1 MLFHEQTLMSVVVI
15 PSVPLRS
22 QSQRMY
28 VKSRGRLIAD
38 EGCALTSRLAT
49 ATLFMAHVGVIM
61 KASKFALL
69 ASICTLWLATDLLS
83 AQEPQHHHDADEK
96 LGSISFSTSCAP
108 AVQSQFERGVALL
121 HSFEYEVADAQFE
134 EVTKK
139 DPRCAMAYWGQAMT
153 LYHELWN
160 RPSEAD
166 LAQGAELLAKAR
178 SLKPPTTR
186 ERDYVLALSVFYS
199 DTDKLDH
206 NQRADAYAEAM
217 QGVHERN
224 PNDHEAAIFYALS
237 LLALGSDPN
246 LTHAKAAVA
255 ILNQLYDEQ
264 PNHPGIAH
272 YIIHSCDN
280 PAMASLALPAAR
292 KYASI
297 APSSPHAVHM
307 PSHIFARLGLWQD
320 DINSNLA
327 AIRVADS
334 MAGHHHVMHHKVHS
348 MDFLEYAYMQIGD
361 DASAKATIEQI
372 AAIRPEQMDPE
383 FENYLLMRQA
393 EGPAKYALERRQWK
407 DALGLQPSTGA
418 PPDVQL
424 VTYWGRAVA
433 AGHLHDPVAAQDA
446 LKHYNELLEATRKGP
461 RPYIVDRLKDE
472 HQLVQAWAA
481 YAAGNSHDAVR
492 LLRAVADDQDKV
504 GKAETEL
511 PAREM
516 LADILLDL
524 QRPQEALTEYEI
536 SLRTDPNRFNSL
548 YGAAQAAT
556 QVQQKEKA
564 DTYYAQLLK
573 NCEGIRSDR
582 PELAQAKTLLVSAG
596 GM

>member
-1 MLFHEQTLMSVVVI
+1 
-15 PSVPLRS
+15 
-22 QSQRMY
+22 
-28 VKSRGRLIAD
+28 
-38 EGCALTSRLAT
+38 
-49 ATLFMAHVGVIM
+49 M
-61 KASKFALL
+61 KAPKLALL
-69 ASICTLWLATDLLS
+69 AFISTLSLSPDLLS

-96 LGSISFSTSCAP
+96 LGTVSFSTSCAP

-121 HSFEYEVADAQFE
+121 HSFEYEVAEAQFE
-134 EVTKK
+134 EVAKK
-139 DPRCAMAYWGQAMT
+139 DPGCAMAYWGQAMT

-160 RPSEAD
+160 RPSKAD

-178 SLKPPTTR
+178 SLKPPTAR

-206 NQRADAYAEAM
+206 NQRAIAYAEAM

-237 LLALGSDPN
+237 LLASGPERDPN
-246 LTHAKAAVA
+246 LTNAKAAVA
-255 ILNQLYDEQ
+255 ILNKLYDEQ

-280 PAMASLALPAAR
+280 PAMASLALRVAR

-307 PSHIFARLGLWQD
+307 PSHIFARLGLWRD

-334 MAGHHHVMHHKVHS
+334 MAAHHHVMHHKVHS

-383 FENYLLMRQA
+383 FENYLLVRQA

-407 DALGLQPSTGA
+407 EALGLQPSAGA

-433 AGHLHDPVAAQDA
+433 AGHLHDAVAAQDA
-446 LKHYNELLEATRKGP
+446 LKHYDELLEATRRGP
-461 RPYIVDRLKDE
+461 RPYIVDGLKNE

-481 YAAGNSHDAVR
+481 YAAGNSDDAVR

-516 LADILLDL
+516 LADMLLDL
-524 QRPQEALTEYEI
+524 RRPQEALTEYEI
-536 SLRTDPNRFNSL
+536 SLRTDPNRFNGL
-548 YGAAQAAT
+548 YGAAQAAA

-564 DTYYAQLLK
+564 STYYTQLLK

>member
-1 MLFHEQTLMSVVVI
+1 
-15 PSVPLRS
+15 
-22 QSQRMY
+22 
-28 VKSRGRLIAD
+28 
-38 EGCALTSRLAT
+38 
-49 ATLFMAHVGVIM
+49 M
-61 KASKFALL
+61 KAPKLALL
-69 ASICTLWLATDLLS
+69 AFICTLSLATDLLV
-83 AQEPQHHHDADEK
+83 AQEPQHHHDADEQV
-96 LGSISFSTSCAP
+96 GTVSFPTSCAP
-108 AVQSQFERGVALL
+108 VVQSQFERGVALL
-121 HSFEYEVADAQFE
+121 YSFEYELAYAQFE
-134 EVTKK
+134 EVAKK
-139 DPRCAMAYWGQAMT
+139 DPHCAVAYWGQAMT
-153 LYHELWN
+153 LYHQLWD
-160 RPSEAD
+160 RPSKAA

-178 SLKPPTTR
+178 SFNPPTAR
-186 ERDYVLALSVFYS
+186 ERDYIQALSVFYS
-199 DTDKLDH
+199 DTDTLDH
-206 NQRADAYAEAM
+206 NQRADAYSKAM
-217 QGVHERN
+217 EGVYERY
-224 PNDHEAAIFYALS
+224 PNDREAGVFYALS
-237 LLALGSDPN
+237 LLASGPERDPN

-255 ILNQLYDEQ
+255 ILNKLYDEQ

-327 AIRVADS
+327 AIRVADN
-334 MAGHHHVMHHKVHS
+334 MAAHHHVMHHKVHS
-348 MDFLEYAYMQIGD
+348 IDFLEYAYMQIGD

-372 AAIRPEQMDPE
+372 AAIRPEQMDSE
-383 FENYLLMRQA
+383 FENYLLVRQA
-393 EGPAKYALERRQWK
+393 EGPAKYALERRQWRE
-407 DALGLQPSTGA
+407 ALGLQPSAGA

-433 AGHLHDPVAAQDA
+433 AGHLHDAVAAQDA
-446 LKHYNELLEATRKGP
+446 LTHYDELLEAARKGP

-516 LADILLDL
+516 LADMLLDL

-536 SLRTDPNRFNSL
+536 SLRTDPNRFNGL

-556 QVQQKEKA
+556 LVQQKEKA
-564 DTYYAQLLK
+564 DTYYTQLLK

-582 PELAQAKTLLVSAG
+582 PELAQAETFLVSAG
-596 GM
+596 SM

>member
-1 MLFHEQTLMSVVVI
+1 
-15 PSVPLRS
+15 
-22 QSQRMY
+22 
-28 VKSRGRLIAD
+28 
-38 EGCALTSRLAT
+38 
-49 ATLFMAHVGVIM
+49 M
-61 KASKFALL
+61 KAAQFTLL
-69 ASICTLWLATDLLS
+69 ALIGTLSLAPASLS
-83 AQEPQHHHDADEK
+83 AQEPQHHHGDDEK
-96 LGSISFSTSCAP
+96 LGTVSFGTSCAP
-108 AVQSQFERGVALL
+108 AVQSQFERGVAFL

-134 EVTKK
+134 EVAKK

-153 LYHELWN
+153 FYHELWN
-160 RPSEAD
+160 RPTKAD

-178 SLKPPTTR
+178 SLKPPTAH
-186 ERDYVLALSVFYS
+186 ERDYIQALSVFYS

-206 NQRADAYAEAM
+206 NQRADVYAKAM
-217 QGVHERN
+217 QGVHERS
-224 PNDHEAAIFYALS
+224 PNDREAAVFYALS
-237 LLALGSDPN
+237 LLASGPDRDPN
-246 LTHAKAAVA
+246 LTNAKAAVA

-264 PNHPGIAH
+264 RNHPGIAH
-272 YIIHSCDN
+272 YIIHGCDN

-327 AIRVADS
+327 AIQVADS
-334 MAGHHHVMHHKVHS
+334 MAEHHHVMHHKVHS

-372 AAIRPEQMDPE
+372 AAIRPEQMDHE
-383 FENYLLMRQA
+383 FENYLLVRHA

-407 DALGLQPSTGA
+407 EALALQPIAGA
-418 PPDVQL
+418 PSDVQL

-433 AGHLHDPVAAQDA
+433 AGHLHDAAAAQDA
-446 LKHYNELLEATRKGP
+446 LKHYDELLEATRKGP
-461 RPYIVDRLKDE
+461 RPYIADGLKDE

-481 YAAGNSHDAVR
+481 YAAGNSDDAVR
-492 LLRAVADDQDKV
+492 QLRAVADDQDKV

-516 LADILLDL
+516 LADMLLDL

-536 SLRTDPNRFNSL
+536 SLRTDPNRFNGL

-564 DTYYAQLLK
+564 SAYYNQLLK

-582 PELAQAKTLLVSAG
+582 PELAQAKTVLASRSRGL
-596 GM
+596 

>member
-1 MLFHEQTLMSVVVI
+1 
-15 PSVPLRS
+15 
-22 QSQRMY
+22 
-28 VKSRGRLIAD
+28 
-38 EGCALTSRLAT
+38 
-49 ATLFMAHVGVIM
+49 M
-61 KASKFALL
+61 KTSKFALL
-69 ASICTLWLATDLLS
+69 AFICTLWLATDLLS
-83 AQEPQHHHDADEK
+83 AQEPPYHHDADEK
-96 LGSISFSTSCAP
+96 LGTVSFSTSCAP

-134 EVTKK
+134 EVIKK

-160 RPSEAD
+160 RPSKAD
-166 LAQGAELLAKAR
+166 VAQGAELLAKAR
-178 SLKPPTTR
+178 SLKPPTAR

-199 DTDKLDH
+199 DTDRLDH
-206 NQRADAYAEAM
+206 NQRASAYAEAM

-237 LLALGSDPN
+237 LLASGPDRDPN

-255 ILNQLYDEQ
+255 ILNKLYDEQ

-292 KYASI
+292 EYASI

-327 AIRVADS
+327 AIRVADN
-334 MAGHHHVMHHKVHS
+334 MAAHHHVMHHKVHS

-393 EGPAKYALERRQWK
+393 EGPVKYALERRQWK
-407 DALGLQPSTGA
+407 EALGLQPSAGA

-433 AGHLHDPVAAQDA
+433 AGHLHDAVAAQDA
-446 LKHYNELLEATRKGP
+446 LKHYDELLEATRKGP
-461 RPYIVDRLKDE
+461 QPYIVERLKDE

-516 LADILLDL
+516 LADMLLDL

-536 SLRTDPNRFNSL
+536 SLRTDPNRFNGL

-564 DTYYAQLLK
+564 GTYYAQLLK

>member
-1 MLFHEQTLMSVVVI
+1 
-15 PSVPLRS
+15 
-22 QSQRMY
+22 
-28 VKSRGRLIAD
+28 
-38 EGCALTSRLAT
+38 
-49 ATLFMAHVGVIM
+49 M
-61 KASKFALL
+61 KAPKFALL
-69 ASICTLWLATDLLS
+69 AFISTLSLAPDLLS
-83 AQEPQHHHDADEK
+83 AQEPLHHLDTDEK
-96 LGSISFSTSCAP
+96 LGTVSFSTSCAP

-121 HSFEYEVADAQFE
+121 HSFEYEVAEAQFE
-134 EVTKK
+134 EVAKK

-160 RPSEAD
+160 RPSRAD
-166 LAQGAELLAKAR
+166 LAQGTELLAKAR
-178 SLKPPTTR
+178 SLKPPTGR

-206 NQRADAYAEAM
+206 NQRADAYAKAM

-237 LLALGSDPN
+237 LLASGPDRDPN

-255 ILNQLYDEQ
+255 ILNKLYDEQ

-334 MAGHHHVMHHKVHS
+334 MAAHHHVMHHKVHS
-348 MDFLEYAYMQIGD
+348 MDFLEYAYLQIGD

-383 FENYLLMRQA
+383 FENYLLVRQA

-407 DALGLQPSTGA
+407 EALGLQPSAGA

-433 AGHLHDPVAAQDA
+433 AGHLHDAAATQDA
-446 LKHYNELLEATRKGP
+446 LKHYDGLLEATRKGP
-461 RPYIVDRLKDE
+461 RPYIVDGLKNE

-481 YAAGNSHDAVR
+481 YAAGNSHDALR

-516 LADILLDL
+516 LADMLLDL
-524 QRPQEALTEYEI
+524 KRPQEALTEYEI
-536 SLRTDPNRFNSL
+536 SLRTDPNRFNGL

-564 DTYYAQLLK
+564 GTYYTQLLK

>member
-1 MLFHEQTLMSVVVI
+1 MKAPKLSL
-15 PSVPLRS
+15 LA
-22 QSQRMY
+22 
-28 VKSRGRLIAD
+28 LIA
-38 EGCALTSRLAT
+38 ATS
-49 ATLFMAHVGVIM
+49 
-61 KASKFALL
+61 L
-69 ASICTLWLATDLLS
+69 ASLALS
-83 AQEPQHHHDADEK
+83 AQEPQHHHDASET
-96 LGSISFSTSCAP
+96 LGTVSFPTSCAP
-108 AVQSQFERGVALL
+108 VVQSQFERGVALL
-121 HSFEYEVADAQFE
+121 YSFEYEVADAQFE

-160 RPSEAD
+160 RPSKAD

-178 SLKPPTTR
+178 SLNPPTAR
-186 ERDYVLALSVFYS
+186 EREYIQALSVFYS
-199 DTDKLDH
+199 DADKLDH

-217 QGVHERN
+217 RGVHERN

-237 LLALGSDPN
+237 LLASGPNRDPN

-255 ILNQLYDEQ
+255 ILNKLYDEQ

-292 KYASI
+292 KYASV

-334 MAGHHHVMHHKVHS
+334 MAAHHHVMHHKVHS

-361 DASAKATIEQI
+361 DASAKATMEQI
-372 AAIRPEQMDPE
+372 AAIRPEQMDAE
-383 FENYLLMRQA
+383 FENYLLVRQA

-407 DALGLQPSTGA
+407 EALALQPIIGA
-418 PPDVQL
+418 SSDVQL

-433 AGHLHDPVAAQDA
+433 AGHLHDAVAAQDA
-446 LKHYNELLEATRKGP
+446 LKHYDELLEATRKGP
-461 RPYIVDRLKDE
+461 RPYIVEGLKDE

-481 YAAGNSHDAVR
+481 YAAGNSQDAVR

-516 LADILLDL
+516 LADMLLAL

-536 SLRTDPNRFNSL
+536 SLRTDPNRFNGL

-556 QVQQKEKA
+556 QLQQKEKA
-564 DTYYAQLLK
+564 GAYYAQLLK

-582 PELAQAKTLLVSAG
+582 PELAQAKTLLASAG

>member
-1 MLFHEQTLMSVVVI
+1 M
-15 PSVPLRS
+15 
-22 QSQRMY
+22 
-28 VKSRGRLIAD
+28 K
-38 EGCALTSRLAT
+38 T
-49 ATLFMAHVGVIM
+49 A
-61 KASKFALL
+61 KFALL
-69 ASICTLWLATDLLS
+69 AFLGTLSLAKPLLS
-83 AQEPQHHHDADEK
+83 AREPQHHHDADEK
-96 LGSISFSTSCAP
+96 LGTVIFPTSCAP

-121 HSFEYEVADAQFE
+121 YSFEYEVANAQFE
-134 EVTKK
+134 EVAKK
-139 DPRCAMAYWGQAMT
+139 DPNCAMAYWGQAMT
-153 LYHELWN
+153 LYHQLWS
-160 RPSEAD
+160 RPSKAD
-166 LAQGAELLAKAR
+166 LARGAELLASAR
-178 SLKPPTTR
+178 SLKPQTAR
-186 ERDYVLALSVFYS
+186 ESDYIVALSVFYS

-206 NQRADAYAEAM
+206 NQRADAYAKAM

-224 PNDHEAAIFYALS
+224 PNDNEAAIFYALS
-237 LLALGSDPN
+237 LLASGPERDPN
-246 LTHAKAAVA
+246 LTNAKAAVA
-255 ILNQLYDEQ
+255 ILNKLYEEE

-272 YIIHSCDN
+272 FIIHSCDN

-334 MAGHHHVMHHKVHS
+334 MAAHHYVMHHKVHS

-361 DASAKATIEQI
+361 DASAKAMIEQI
-372 AAIRPEQMDPE
+372 ATIRPEQMDPE
-383 FENYLLMRQA
+383 FQNYLLVRQA

-407 DALGLQPSTGA
+407 EALALQPIAGA

-433 AGHLHDPVAAQDA
+433 AGYLHDAAAAQDA
-446 LKHYNELLEATRKGP
+446 LKHYDELLEATRKGP
-461 RPYIVDRLKDE
+461 RSYIVEGLKDE

-481 YAAGNSHDAVR
+481 YAAGNSEDALR
-492 LLRAVADDQDKV
+492 LLRAVGDDQDKA
-504 GKAETEL
+504 GKGETDL

-516 LADILLDL
+516 LADMLLDL
-524 QRPQEALTEYEI
+524 QRPQEALAEYEI
-536 SLRTDPNRFNSL
+536 SLRTDPNRFNGL

-556 QVQQKEKA
+556 QAQQKVKA
-564 DTYYAQLLK
+564 NTYYSQLLK

-582 PELAQAKTLLVSAG
+582 PEVAQAKTSLVSAG
-596 GM
+596 SK

>member
-1 MLFHEQTLMSVVVI
+1 MNAA
-15 PSVPLRS
+15 
-22 QSQRMY
+22 
-28 VKSRGRLIAD
+28 KS
-38 EGCALTSRLAT
+38 
-49 ATLFMAHVGVIM
+49 
-61 KASKFALL
+61 ALL
-69 ASICTLWLATDLLS
+69 AFIATLSLLPAS
-83 AQEPQHHHDADEK
+83 SQEPQHHHDAAEE
-96 LGSISFSTSCAP
+96 LGTVSFSTSCAP

-121 HSFEYEVADAQFE
+121 YSFEYEVADAQFA
-134 EVTKK
+134 EVAKK

-153 LYHELWN
+153 LYHQLWN
-160 RPSEAD
+160 RPSKAD
-166 LAQGAELLAKAR
+166 LAQGAQLLAKAR
-178 SLKPPTTR
+178 SLNPPTAR
-186 ERDYVLALSVFYS
+186 ERDYILALSVFYS

-206 NQRADAYAEAM
+206 NQRADAYAKSM
-217 QGVHERN
+217 QGVYERN

-237 LLALGSDPN
+237 LLASGPDRDPN
-246 LTHAKAAVA
+246 LTNAKLAVA
-255 ILNQLYDEQ
+255 ILNKLYDQQ

-297 APSSPHAVHM
+297 APSSSHAVHM

-320 DINSNLA
+320 DIDSNLA

-334 MAGHHHVMHHKVHS
+334 MAAHHHVMHHKVHS

-372 AAIRPEQMDPE
+372 AVIPTEQMDPE
-383 FENYLLMRQA
+383 FENYLLIRQA

-407 DALGLQPSTGA
+407 EALGLQPNAGA

-433 AGHLHDPVAAQDA
+433 AGHLHDAIAAQDA
-446 LKHYNELLEATRKGP
+446 LKHYDELLEATRKGP
-461 RPYIVDRLKDE
+461 RSYIAEGLKNE

-481 YAAGNSHDAVR
+481 YAAGHSDDAIR
-492 LLRAVADDQDKV
+492 MLRAVAEDQDKV
-504 GKAETEL
+504 GKGETEL

-516 LADILLDL
+516 LADMLLDL

-536 SLRTDPNRFNSL
+536 SLRTDPNRFNGL
-548 YGAAQAAT
+548 YGAAQAAL

-564 DTYYAQLLK
+564 ATYFTQLLK

-582 PELAQAKTLLVSAG
+582 PELAQAKTLLASAG
-596 GM
+596 GALANCQDSGVVGGH

>member
-1 MLFHEQTLMSVVVI
+1 
-15 PSVPLRS
+15 
-22 QSQRMY
+22 
-28 VKSRGRLIAD
+28 
-38 EGCALTSRLAT
+38 
-49 ATLFMAHVGVIM
+49 M
-61 KASKFALL
+61 KAPNFVLL
-69 ASICTLWLATDLLS
+69 AFISILSFAPDLFS
-83 AQEPQHHHDADEK
+83 AQEPQHHHDGDEE
-96 LGSISFSTSCAP
+96 LGTVSFSTSCAP

-134 EVTKK
+134 EVAKK

-160 RPSEAD
+160 RPSKAD

-178 SLKPPTTR
+178 SLKPQTAR

-199 DTDKLDH
+199 DTDKVDH
-206 NQRADAYAEAM
+206 NQRADAYAKAM
-217 QGVHERN
+217 QGVQERN
-224 PNDHEAAIFYALS
+224 PDDHEAAIFYALA
-237 LLALGSDPN
+237 LLASGPDRDPN
-246 LTHAKAAVA
+246 LTNAKAAVA
-255 ILNQLYDEQ
+255 ILNKLYDEQ

-320 DINSNLA
+320 DINSNVA

-334 MAGHHHVMHHKVHS
+334 MAARHHVMHHKVHS

-361 DASAKATIEQI
+361 DAKAEATIEQI

-383 FENYLLMRQA
+383 FENYLLVRQA
-393 EGPAKYALERRQWK
+393 EGPVRYALERRQWK
-407 DALGLQPSTGA
+407 EALGLQPSAGA

-424 VTYWGRAVA
+424 VTYRGRAVA
-433 AGHLHDPVAAQDA
+433 AGHLHDAVAAQNA
-446 LKHYNELLEATRKGP
+446 LKHYDELLEATRKGP
-461 RPYIVDRLKDE
+461 RPYIVDGLKNE

-481 YAAGNSHDAVR
+481 YAAGNADEAVR
-492 LLRAVADDQDKV
+492 LLRAVADNQDKV

-516 LADILLDL
+516 LADMLLDL

-536 SLRTDPNRFNSL
+536 SLRTDPNRFDAL
-548 YGAAQAAT
+548 YGAAQAAR
-556 QVQQKEKA
+556 QVRQNEKA
-564 DTYYAQLLK
+564 GTYYTQLLK

-582 PELAQAKTLLVSAG
+582 PELAQAKTILVSAG